1 MDRDFENLYN
11 RAKEITGKKELNES
25 VRYAHV
31 GCALMTDKGNIYTGI
46 SIVADCGMGF
56 CAEHAAIAEMLKNDE
71 SKILKIVATNKNGA
85 IPPCGRCRELM
96 KQVNIDNLNAEVMI
110 SENETITLDKLLPYV
125 WLP

>member
-1 MDRDFENLYN
+1 
-11 RAKEITGKKELNES
+11 
-25 VRYAHV
+25 
-31 GCALMTDKGNIYTGI
+31 
-46 SIVADCGMGF
+46 
-56 CAEHAAIAEMLKNDE
+56 MLKNNE